1 MGMPPFEM
9 ATGST
14 RWKIPL
20 FFCLAIGFLAG
31 TSATQAAELAGVVWN
46 GDRFTVTSEGVTF
59 GGILLKPEGKGPF
72 PGLLI
77 SHGRGGSAEQ
87 MGRVKGGEF
96 VRRGYVCIAPDY
108 THAETQGDRRDFGA
122 SEENIRR
129 AGKCLDILLAQ
140 PEVDPKRVYA
150 YGHSMGAFLTI
161 ALAAREPER
170 LAAVAITAG
179 GITPEAGYPS
189 PPKATAEK
197 ITLPFLILHG
207 SADTTVPPERSRLLQ
222 EVLEKKGTVC
232 ERQVFDGV
240 GHSLPTQ
247 RSGEVGDLI
256 DRWFRKY
263 PRR

>member
-1 MGMPPFEM
+1 MGMLAVENVP
-9 ATGST
+9 GST
-14 RWKIPL
+14 RGTLPL
-20 FFCLAIGFLAG
+20 CLAILFLTGIFG
-31 TSATQAAELAGVVWN
+31 TRAAEPVGVAWN
-46 GDRFTVTSEGVTF
+46 GDRFTVSSGGTTF

-72 PGLLI
+72 PALLI

-87 MGRVKGGEF
+87 LGRVKGGEF
-96 VRRGYVCIAPDY
+96 VRLGYICIAPDY
-108 THAETQGDRRDFGA
+108 THALIQGDRRDFGA
-122 SEENIRR
+122 SGENLRR

-140 PEVDPKRVYA
+140 PEVDPKRIYA

-161 ALAAREPER
+161 GLAAAEPER
-170 LAAVAITAG
+170 LAAAAITAG
-179 GITPEAGYPS
+179 GIAPLAGNPA
-189 PPKATAEK
+189 PPKETAEK

-232 ERQVFDGV
+232 ERHVFEGV

-247 RSGEVGDLI
+247 RSGDVCDLT